1 MYWLNLFI
9 DIRYDNETVSYV
21 FCISS
26 NIAGLSD
33 VLSQDENM
41 LPPDPQ
47 KTGWLSIYTSLEL
60 VSDLFINDL

>member
-1 MYWLNLFI
+1 MIMRQYHTSFA
-9 DIRYDNETVSYV
+9 
-21 FCISS
+21 FFS

-41 LPPDPQ
+41 LPLDPK
-47 KTGWLSIYTSLEL
+47 KTGRLSIYTSLEL